1 LFYVEQDRLCIDRPR
16 EDEDAALGA
25 ANYVYTMHEG
35 MIKTEENSEEIKN
48 SSDIREAYLGI

>member
-1 LFYVEQDRLCIDRPR
+1 MLSKIGYALTVLR
-16 EDEDAALGA
+16 EDEDADLGA
-25 ANYVYTMHEG
+25 ANYVYTMHKG